1 MTSNEVKK
9 ELYKTKEMAKFSY
22 YTYGKLYYK
31 VIVDG
36 GLYEFPISTVTLEQ
50 KRLSEGTILGYQL
63 SDDLGITKFYSE
75 IKGSELNRWIAKA
88 IDAGEFIK
96 IG

>member
-22 YTYGKLYYK
+22 YAYGKLYYN
-31 VIVDG
+31 VIVNE

-50 KRLSEGTILGYQL
+50 KRLSEGTILGYEL
-63 SDDLGITKFYSE
+63 SADLGTTKFHSE
-75 IKGSELNRWIAKA
+75 IKGSELNRWIDKA

>member
-1 MTSNEVKK
+1 
-9 ELYKTKEMAKFSY
+9 MAKFSY
-22 YTYGKLYYK
+22 YAYGKLYYN
-31 VIVDG
+31 VIVNE

-50 KRLSEGTILGYQL
+50 KRLSEGTIIGYQL
-63 SDDLGITKFYSE
+63 SADLGITKFYSE
-75 IKGSELNRWIAKA
+75 IKGSELNRWITMA